1 MGAKKYSVLMSYD
14 DMNLVY
20 TKLQQSDI
28 DDKDLKRLE
37 SCFRLSQISYGNV
50 GAFYDC

>member
-1 MGAKKYSVLMSYD
+1 MDAKKYSILMSYD

-20 TKLQQSDI
+20 EKLQQSDI

-37 SCFRLSQISYGNV
+37 SSFRLAQISYGNV